1 MMCDFCSKNATFT
14 IRDEYHYKDAEG
26 YLRVRGLPYV
36 KRVCRE
42 HEFLVNKVIYY
53 SEELQNGE
61 RR

>member
-1 MMCDFCSKNATFT
+1 MKCDFCSEEATFT

-26 YLRVRGLPYV
+26 YLRAKGLPYV
-36 KRVCRE
+36 KSVCRS
-42 HEFLVNKVIYY
+42 HEKLIYKVIYY